1 MNAAQKLKSK
11 LAKAAQHKPSNTK
24 DASTSDSKSVEKKV
38 PKTKK
43 PKASEK
49 DETSSSVAV
58 GKSIVDNNTS
68 ESPIHEV
75 MLEICTGSYDSRF
88 VGFCFRYFTS
98 NDPNFETVLDLPK
111 AELLKFSE
119 QQKLEEQPMITTS
132 FATKPHSG
140 SINQLLSTRKYVITA
155 GYDELALVYDL
166 VTRRELR
173 SIPLQKG
180 NILDIG
186 SLKDQY
192 TVFATA
198 NGVISLH
205 AGAKYS
211 FTPVWEKVAHK
222 GPVASVAIHPSGRLL
237 FSVGQNDNKLRVW
250 DMIKGSLA
258 YTVNLGKHSAER
270 IRFSPNGTHFFI
282 HYRTEVVVYDTESL
296 DVMYTLAH
304 DQNVTAAIYI
314 NDDYIATGAQDG
326 KITVWD
332 LEEGQCLQALELHES
347 RIKALD
353 VKEVNIGE
361 FCLVAVSSD
370 GGLSLWRLYLL
381 NDEIPPA
388 LLFYEVFNV
397 RLTSTCLW
405 THYST
410 EHAAFMKN
418 RRALLQAKLGIES
431 TQEEEEE
438 IEEEEDDEGEYYEME
453 DDEVDDENE
462 EEDGDDSMQD
472 DDEI

>member
-11 LAKAAQHKPSNTK
+11 LSKATQKTTK
-24 DASTSDSKSVEKKV
+24 APSTSDSKVEKKST
-38 PKTKK
+38 KTTKK
-43 PKASEK
+43 SKDSKK
-49 DETSSSVAV
+49 DESSSSVAI
-58 GKSIVDNNTS
+58 GKNIVDNNTS

-119 QQKLEEQPMITTS
+119 QQKLEEQPIITTS

-173 SIPLQKG
+173 SIPLQQG
-180 NILDIG
+180 NILDVG

-198 NGVISLH
+198 NGIISLH

-282 HYRTEVVVYDTESL
+282 HYRTEVIVYDTESL
-296 DVMYTLAH
+296 DVIYTLAH
-304 DQNVTAAIYI
+304 DQNVTSAIHI

-353 VKEVNIGE
+353 VKEVNVGE
-361 FCLVAVSSD
+361 FCLVAASSD

-397 RLTSTCLW
+397 RLTSACLW
-405 THYST
+405 VHYST

-438 IEEEEDDEGEYYEME
+438 EIEDEEESYEME
-453 DDEVDDENE
+453 DDDEIDEGEE

-472 DDEI
+472 DDDEI